1 MLLAR
6 VPSTET
12 TSPCLIRMRSPG
24 TTASSLT
31 SSSSAPR
38 CRMVVRGTR
47 DRSGVISRRAR
58 RSAKL
63 SRYWP
68 PAYITA
74 TTTPASSSPKAS
86 AALIE
91 SAATMSRPKS
101 PLRRLETIS
110 KRRVSNTGNAN
121 GAQTK
126 RDHSASP
133 SGRRAKPRT
142 RPVVGNRTRSGRRRM
157 PRDGEFGLSLT
168 PTYPSH
174 LGANLPEDAI
184 HPLNLAD
191 VRVSLLIGSS
201 LRPSVRQRA
210 HPARQRILSTTRR
223 RGPSGSQQFQSLRGQ
238 QLDAIEIQAHL
249 SDLYMQNESPGA
261 E

>member
-1 MLLAR
+1 MPLAR
-6 VPSTET
+6 VPSTGT

-47 DRSGVISRRAR
+47 DRSAVISRRAR

-121 GAQTK
+121 AAQTK

-142 RPVVGNRTRSGRRRM
+142 RPVAGNRTRSGRRRM

-168 PTYPSH
+168 PTHPSH

-191 VRVSLLIGSS
+191 GAGKSLDRVIASPFSS
-201 LRPSVRQRA
+201 TTGTPRPSTHSVNYPTPRA
-210 HPARQRILSTTRR
+210 FRFPTASIASRSAVGCHRNTGA
-223 RGPSGSQQFQSLRGQ
+223 SL
-238 QLDAIEIQAHL
+238 
-249 SDLYMQNESPGA
+249 
-261 E
+261 